1 MKRKKPSPKAEP
13 PRRAEP
19 SPAEAVQAET
29 MSAWDTVQVCAF
41 TALLFFSMT
50 VQSGRMSVLLPVL
63 ALVLLIVPGAA
74 GRLRERFCVPAI
86 GFLGYGAACGL
97 AAVYALHGNYAVN
110 EYYKLLASFSVAVTA
125 LARFDRRHVRGLMWG
140 IAAVCAV
147 ISVICTDLASGGPL
161 FAPFNG
167 FIETLGGSFEGTWQG
182 GWGSQVNGIY
192 NDANVSAGILA
203 LGALCGLHLTLTGK
217 RRWERLLSC
226 LLTGTDGLGLF
237 LTASRAGILC
247 FALALL
253 AYLAAVGNGERTRLF
268 FLMFLNAA
276 AAAGIATVV
285 TPVELGGTPVPDAA
299 MLLCGLPV
307 FALYEFPARWLARK
321 LEGRGRA
328 MAAVLA
334 LLALA
339 VGIYGWT
346 ALRTTGPY
354 TLTETRHLVQRVV
367 ELEPGDYTLSF
378 VSSGKV
384 SVFVEPCVDFEHL
397 VWFDG
402 TEDVNEVPFTVAEGG
417 MIQITISG
425 DPGETVEWARLSDGT
440 EVPLGY
446 PLLPDFLMDRLQRG
460 LDAEGSVSARLQ
472 YDKDGW
478 ELFRQKPL
486 LGWGM
491 GGTEGALTSVQPYYY
506 ESLFLHNH
514 VLQVMCDCGLLGA
527 VPFLAFL
534 LGSAWLLLRRLW
546 ESRKEGGDPL
556 AAALLGCWVMANA
569 HGLMELN
576 FSIRAYQCEAFT
588 VLLLPVVLY
597 GKPLAPQSK
606 EKARRICGYAFAGA
620 LCVYLGVFAFGL
632 ERHRTVEREM
642 RGFSTGSAEA
652 FMEQTR
658 RWIRMDWFDQEQN
671 KLNFVGNAVILGD
684 SQYEED
690 MVRYAADLRR
700 TGTYGACTGL
710 AEYYYRPLG
719 QLEEVFACTREA
731 VAREA
736 SSSDAWNQQVSYYR
750 DDLLPGIS
758 AEDAGGYLDGV
769 LALADYLEEY
779 SQGRQEEIELTEENR
794 AFLDRARNARESG
807 MEGAAALLYL
817 TLPMEA
823 ESGPV

>member
-1 MKRKKPSPKAEP
+1 MKRKKPSPKAP
-13 PRRAEP
+13 VPDL
-19 SPAEAVQAET
+19 PAEAVRAES

-41 TALLFFSMT
+41 TALLFFAMT
-50 VQSGRMSVLLPVL
+50 VQTGRMSVLLPVL
-63 ALVLLIVPGAA
+63 ALVMLIVPGAA

-86 GFLGYGAACGL
+86 GFLAYGVVCGL
-97 AAVYALHGNYAVN
+97 AAVYALHGDYAVN
-110 EYYKLLASFSVAVTA
+110 EYYKLIASVSVAVIA
-125 LARFDRRHVRGLMWG
+125 LARFDRRHVRGLLWG

-147 ISVICTDLASGGPL
+147 ISVVCTDLASGGPL

-167 FIETLGGSFEGTWQG
+167 FIESLGGTFEGTWQS
-182 GWGSQVNGIY
+182 GWGERVNGIY
-192 NDANVSAGILA
+192 NDANVTAGILA
-203 LGALCGLHLTLTGK
+203 LGSLCGLHLTLAGK
-217 RRWERLLSC
+217 RWWERLLSC
-226 LLTGTDGLGLF
+226 LLTGTNGLGLF
-237 LTASRAGILC
+237 LTTSRAGILC
-247 FALALL
+247 FGLALL
-253 AYLAAVGNGERTRLF
+253 AYLAAVGSGERTRLF

-276 AAAGIATVV
+276 AAVGLSMAV
-285 TPVELGGTPVPDAA
+285 TGVELEGTAVPDAA
-299 MLLCGLPV
+299 MVLCGLPV

-321 LEGRGRA
+321 LEGRGKA

-339 VGIYGWT
+339 VGCYGWI

-354 TLTETRHLVQRVV
+354 TFNENRNVIIRVADLAAG
-367 ELEPGDYTLSF
+367 EYTLS
-378 VSSGKV
+378 VKYPERMGYY
-384 SVFVEPCVDFEHL
+384 VEPCPEMDGWMWFE
-397 VWFDG
+397 D
-402 TEDVNEVPFTVAEGG
+402 TEDVKEFDFTVEESGPIQFRFFGEPGG
-417 MIQITISG
+417 MM
-425 DPGETVEWARLSDGT
+425 EWARLSDGT
-440 EVPLGY
+440 EIPLGY
-446 PLLPDFLMDRLQRG
+446 PLLPGFLVERLQGG
-460 LDAEGSVSARLQ
+460 LDTQGSVSYRLQ
-472 YDKDGW
+472 YDRDGW
-478 ELFRQKPL
+478 ELFKQKPL
-486 LGWGM
+486 LGWGL
-491 GGTEGALTSVQPYYY
+491 GGTEGALTSVQPFYY

-527 VPFLAFL
+527 APFLAFL

-597 GKPLAPQSK
+597 GKPLVPPGK
-606 EKARRICGYAFAGA
+606 EKARRVCGYAFAGA

-632 ERHRTVEREM
+632 ERHRMAEREA

-684 SQYEED
+684 NRYEED

-750 DDLLPGIS
+750 DNLLPGIS
-758 AEDAGGYLDGV
+758 AEDADVYLEGV
-769 LALADYLEEY
+769 LALADYLEEWN
-779 SQGRQEEIELTEENR
+779 QGRQEEIELTGENR
-794 AFLDRARNARESG
+794 AFLDRARSARESG

-817 TLPMEA
+817 TLPTEA